1 MCESRREL
9 DVLGVGAYADGR
21 LIGLAA
27 CSADCETMYQIG
39 VDVLPEYRRQ
49 GLASTLTSR
58 LALEILSLGKIP
70 FYCAAWCNIP
80 SVGNAIRSGF
90 RPAWVEVT
98 ARDRAFVREM
108 NACK

>member
-1 MCESRREL
+1 
-9 DVLGVGAYADGR
+9 
-21 LIGLAA
+21 
-27 CSADCETMYQIG
+27 MYQIG

-58 LALEILSLGKIP
+58 LALEILSLGKMP